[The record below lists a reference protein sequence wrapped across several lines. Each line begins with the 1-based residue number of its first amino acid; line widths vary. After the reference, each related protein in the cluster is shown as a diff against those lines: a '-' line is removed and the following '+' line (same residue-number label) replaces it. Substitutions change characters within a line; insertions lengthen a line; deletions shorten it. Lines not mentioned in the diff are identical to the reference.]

1 MSSTRHKLISLL
13 SKNTND
19 YISGQTL
26 SEQLNISRSAIWK
39 HMKELE
45 KDGYVIEGK
54 SRKGYRIIDF
64 PNKLSENTIQWGL
77 NTKWLGKKIIHK
89 TSIPSTQ
96 TFAHKEALDG
106 APNGTVIIA
115 NEQTSGKGRIDH
127 HWHSQNEKGIWLS
140 MILRPN
146 LLPYQ
151 APQLTLLTATVIAD
165 VIHRLT
171 KLKPQIKWPNDILM
185 NRKKIAG
192 ILTEMQ
198 AEQDQILY
206 VVIGIGL
213 NILHTKDDFPNDIS
227 DKATSLKIETNKQW
241 KLKPFIQEI
250 LTTFEKKYETYIDQG
265 FPTVKKEWEFYGF
278 RLNEKIQIQTKNA
291 KWNGR
296 FLGIAEDGALIVNN
310 QNGETNKLYSAE
322 IAWFEEE

>member
-1 MSSTRHKLISLL
+1 MSSTRHKLITLL
-13 SKNTND
+13 SKYTDD

-54 SRKGYRIIDF
+54 SRKGYRIVEF
-64 PNKLSENTIQWGL
+64 PDKLSENTIQWGL
-77 NTKWLGKKIIHK
+77 KTNWLGKNIIHK
-89 TSIPSTQ
+89 VSIPSTQ
-96 TFAHKEALDG
+96 TMAHKEALDH
-106 APNGTVIIA
+106 APNGTVIVA
-115 NEQTSGKGRIDH
+115 NEQTAGKGRIDH
-127 HWHSQNEKGIWLS
+127 YWHSQNEKGIWLS

-165 VIHRLT
+165 VIQRLT
-171 KLKPQIKWPNDILM
+171 ELKPQIKWPNDILI

-213 NILHTKDDFPNDIS
+213 NVLHTKEDFPDDILH
-227 DKATSLKIETNKQW
+227 KATSLKIETREKWNIKQ
-241 KLKPFIQEI
+241 FIQEI
-250 LTTFEKKYETYIDQG
+250 LETFEKKYETFINQG

-278 RLNEKIQIQTKNA
+278 RLHEQIKIKTRKA
-291 KWNGR
+291 SWHGR
-296 FLGIAEDGALIVNN
+296 FLGISEDGALIVKH
-310 QNGETNKLYSAE
+310 QDGRISKVYSGE